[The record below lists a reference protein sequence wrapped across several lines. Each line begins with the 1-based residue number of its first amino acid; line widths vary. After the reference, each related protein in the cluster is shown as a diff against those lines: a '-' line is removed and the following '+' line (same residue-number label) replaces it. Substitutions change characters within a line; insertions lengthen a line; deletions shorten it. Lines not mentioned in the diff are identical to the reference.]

1 MNKGLKKMM
10 ATSAA
15 CIVMSGSFIGG
26 SARVLAEQYYGWDDG
41 TGENS
46 PFPLYVTPK
55 DASNQEES
63 KVVYCFNKD
72 KKWPEVWEKNIYP
85 NPDEAPSAL
94 PIYDKNEGT
103 DVLFKTLNSKIKVTN
118 PTAALLAVLEN
129 GYPSKK
135 SEEVTQR
142 VTQLAIWYFTDDLN
156 SNYIDNYSLTDDEK
170 RICQELIAKGQEA
183 GNKSNPADMTLDIY
197 SYVTGTGY
205 ASKAYQNLLGSTPI
219 PKSLTPEDSCDCLKI
234 DLQLTDDGVMIIV
247 YKDKNN
253 DNVFNNDDVKIRQ
266 ELIKHGKDGKP
277 GIPGAQGDKGEP
289 GPKGD
294 QGEPGVQGEQGIPGL
309 KGDKGEPGA
318 QGEPGTPGQDG
329 QDGAPGKMVLPVF
342 EVNQALKASKAF
354 QGLKATRVNQVLKA
368 SKSFQDLKVIKVIPD
383 PKVSK
388 AFQDLK
394 VIKVIP
400 EPKVSK
406 AFQDLKVIRVN
417 QALKV
422 SKAFQDLKATRVNQA
437 LKASKSFQDLKVTRV
452 NLGKL
457 TLKATRGKLM

>member
-15 CIVMSGSFIGG
+15 CIVMSGSLIGG

-41 TGENS
+41 TGDNS

-85 NPDEAPSAL
+85 NPDKAPSAL

-103 DVLFKTLNSKIKVTN
+103 DILFKTLNSKIKVTN

-129 GYPSKK
+129 GYPSKQ
-135 SEEVTQR
+135 SEGVTQR

-197 SYVTGTGY
+197 SYVTGTGN

-253 DNVFNNDDVKIRQ
+253 DNVFNNDDVKICQ
-266 ELIKHGKDGKP
+266 ELIKHGKEGKP
-277 GIPGAQGDKGEP
+277 GIPG
-289 GPKGD
+289 PKGD
-294 QGEPGVQGEQGIPGL
+294 KGEPGVQGEQGIPGP
-309 KGDKGEPGA
+309 KGDKGEPGV
-318 QGEPGTPGQDG
+318 QGEQGIPGPKDDKGESGETDTQSNQGQTDVTIAQDSQNQTVPSPQPPGTNMTVKQEKNITKG
-329 QDGAPGKMVLPVF
+329 
-342 EVNQALKASKAF
+342 SKTP
-354 QGLKATRVNQVLKA
+354 LMA
-368 SKSFQDLKVIKVIPD
+368 SKSMKSL
-383 PKVSK
+383 PKTNETPSS
-388 AFQDLK
+388 L
-394 VIKVIP
+394 
-400 EPKVSK
+400 
-406 AFQDLKVIRVN
+406 
-417 QALKV
+417 
-422 SKAFQDLKATRVNQA
+422 ATFGTM
-437 LKASKSFQDLKVTRV
+437 LLTT
-452 NLGKL
+452 LGLGFFLNRK
-457 TLKATRGKLM
+457 REH

>member
-1 MNKGLKKMM
+1 MM

-41 TGENS
+41 TGDNS

-103 DVLFKTLNSKIKVTN
+103 NVLFRALNSKIKVTN

-129 GYPSKK
+129 GYPSKQ
-135 SEEVTQR
+135 SEGVTER
-142 VTQLAIWYFTDDLN
+142 VTQLAIWYFTDDLKP
-156 SNYIDNYSLTDDEK
+156 NYIDNYSLTDDEK
-170 RICQELIAKGQEA
+170 RICQELIAKGEEA
-183 GNKSNPADMTLDIY
+183 GNKSNLADMTLDIY

-205 ASKAYQNLLGSTPI
+205 ASKTYQNLLGSTPI

-277 GIPGAQGDKGEP
+277 GIPGP
-289 GPKGD
+289 
-294 QGEPGVQGEQGIPGL
+294 

-318 QGEPGTPGQDG
+318 PGQDG
-329 QDGAPGKMVLPVF
+329 QDGAPGKDGEPGLQGEPGAQG
-342 EVNQALKASKAF
+342 EQGIPGSKGDKGEPDTQSNQG
-354 QGLKATRVNQVLKA
+354 QTDATIAQDSQNQTVPSPQPLDTNTTVKQEKI
-368 SKSFQDLKVIKVIPD
+368 SLKVAKH
-383 PKVSK
+383 
-388 AFQDLK
+388 L
-394 VIKVIP
+394 
-400 EPKVSK
+400 
-406 AFQDLKVIRVN
+406 
-417 QALKV
+417 
-422 SKAFQDLKATRVNQA
+422 
-437 LKASKSFQDLKVTRV
+437 
-452 NLGKL
+452 
-457 TLKATRGKLM
+457 